1 MLNVVI
7 PMSGKGSRF
16 EKTGNYTF
24 PKPLIDVNNKPMIQ
38 VVVDNLQLKANYIF
52 LVLKEHYDKYALKY
66 LLPLICGKNNCEIIV
81 IDQVTEGCACS
92 VLLAKHLIAN
102 EDELIIANSDQWIN
116 WSSEHFLNFVHT
128 KNADGA
134 ILTFHSTH
142 PKWSFIKI
150 DDDIN
155 IITEV
160 AEKKPISNIASV
172 GIYYWKHGSD
182 FVDSAE
188 KMIEQNIRVNNEF
201 YVAPTYNIMIDN
213 GKKIYNYPVAE
224 MHGLGTP
231 EDLNKF
237 LQLNIK

>member
-201 YVAPTYNIMIDN
+201 YVAPTYNIMVDN